1 MSDTYTVS
9 EISLEQYSQ
18 TLDGLKSELSV
29 PLHFL
34 NAPFYGHWQQLSG
47 KKVIYYA
54 VNKNDVAIGAGMAI
68 EYPLPG
74 GYHYLYTPYG
84 PVLTSWSKAAV
95 IAIKRFF
102 KKTTSNDQ
110 KLLFVR
116 LDADGMPARGLVTP
130 SNQAAATSSLQPR
143 NEWLLDVTPEIAQ
156 LELELHKKARYHIRL
171 AERNGT
177 TIQFEAVDSTQLE
190 SFYNLMKITS
200 ERNSFG
206 LFPREYYQ
214 AVFEAL
220 EQENC
225 AFLAFANIGGKP
237 TAAALV
243 VTYEGQAH
251 YVFGCSDNE
260 YRKIAPSYFLQWNC
274 MQKAKQDF
282 GATSYN
288 FGGISDDIKSTHLS
302 GVTDFKKRFGGSLVS
317 HSKPADIVM
326 SPLLYRAFSLYKR
339 IQRTVK

>member
-9 EISLEQYSQ
+9 EINLAQYGQ
-18 TLDGLKSELSV
+18 ALGALKPQLAR

-47 KKVIYYA
+47 KKVIYYQVSA
-54 VNKNDVAIGAGMAI
+54 GDTTIGAGMAI

-84 PVLTSWSKAAV
+84 PVLTAWSSAAV
-95 IAIKRFF
+95 TAIKHFF
-102 KKTTSNDQ
+102 KTITNDP

-116 LDADGMPARGLVTP
+116 LDADDMPAKGLVTP

-143 NEWLLDVTPEIAQ
+143 NEWVLDVRPEVSQ

-171 AERNGT
+171 AERNDT
-177 TIQFEAVDSTQLE
+177 TIQFEEVNSSQLE
-190 SFYNLMKITS
+190 SFYSLMEITS
-200 ERNSFG
+200 ERNGFG
-206 LFPREYYQ
+206 LFPKAYYQ
-214 AVFEAL
+214 AVFAAL

-237 TAAALV
+237 AAAALV
-243 VTYEGQAH
+243 VVYEGQAH
-251 YVFGCSDNE
+251 YVFGCSANE

-274 MQKAKQDF
+274 MQKAKDDF

-302 GVTDFKKRFGGSLVS
+302 GVTDFKKRFGGALVS

-326 SPLLYRAFSLYKR
+326 SPLLYRAFSLYKL
-339 IQRTVK
+339 IQRRGR

>member
-1 MSDTYTVS
+1 MSDTYSVS
-9 EISLEQYSQ
+9 EISLEQYGQ
-18 TLDGLKSELSV
+18 TLDVLKSQLAT

-47 KKVIYYA
+47 KKVIYY
-54 VNKNDVAIGAGMAI
+54 VIRKGSELIGAGMAI

-95 IAIKRFF
+95 TAIKRFF
-102 KKTTSNDQ
+102 KNNTNDP

-116 LDADGMPARGLVTP
+116 LDANDMPTKGLVTP
-130 SNQAAATSSLQPR
+130 SNQASATSSLQPR
-143 NEWLLDVTPEIAQ
+143 NEWVLDVAPEIAQ

-171 AERNGT
+171 AERNDA

-190 SFYNLMKITS
+190 SFYKLMKITS

-206 LFPREYYQ
+206 LFPKAYYQ

-243 VTYEGQAH
+243 ITYEGQAH

-274 MQKAKQDF
+274 IQKAKQDF

-317 HSKPADIVM
+317 HKRPADIVM
-326 SPLLYRAFSLYKR
+326 SPLLYRAFSIYKR